1 MSAIPARRRRR
12 MVAAVVTS
20 VLTMVALPSGLVLG
34 AADLL
39 NDSGG
44 DNVENNATVAIPLTP
59 VEMIAVTN
67 ARNELSAI
75 ALLAVDPSMRGGTIV
90 SVPVGARADVRD
102 SEAPRRIG
110 DSYATGGLAALKTD
124 VENLLN
130 VSLEVAD
137 DVSVP
142 ELATLLAPIGTQP
155 VTLPQPVVDTDAA
168 GKPVTVLGAGALT
181 VGPNEAAAALGALQV
196 GVPESTRLAQVKA
209 LWTAVARA
217 GVVPT
222 GTASPSGGSPASSAP
237 STTSVTPRTTAE
249 FFAALFAGEIDVW
262 QFGAT
267 LLTDAQRNP
276 ANTDMYDLDGGEV
289 LTVMASVV
297 PSALRLTSTNIAVM
311 IDIPFDNTTYAK
323 EAATRLA
330 FMGANV
336 VLIRHV
342 PETPAEETVVY
353 YNDAMGHAEAETFV
367 NLLGEMTYRESR
379 EIIDGVN
386 LRIVL
391 GNAFIAFLGSGPQN
405 TTTTTVKK

>member
-12 MVAAVVTS
+12 MIAAVVTS
-20 VLTMVALPSGLVLG
+20 VLTAIALPGGLVIG

-44 DNVENNATVAIPLTP
+44 NNVDNNATISIPLTP
-59 VEMIAVTN
+59 VEMLAITN
-67 ARNELSAI
+67 SRNELASLALIAI
-75 ALLAVDPSMRGGTIV
+75 DPSLRGGTIV
-90 SVPVGARADVRD
+90 SVPVGARADVRG
-102 SEAPRRIG
+102 SEAPRRIA
-110 DSYATGGLAALKTD
+110 DSYTTGGLSALKTD

-137 DVSVP
+137 VVNAED
-142 ELATLLAPIGTQP
+142 LATVLAPIGSQP
-155 VTLPQPVVDTDAA
+155 VSLPQAVLDTAA
-168 GKPVTVLGAGALT
+168 DGTVATVLGAGSTT
-181 VGPNEAAAALGALQV
+181 VTGQQVAASLAASQAGSA
-196 GVPESTRLAQVKA
+196 ESTRLPQVKA

-217 GVVPT
+217 GVAT
-222 GTASPSGGSPASSAP
+222 NADATATTIQPQDSKP
-237 STTSVTPRTTAE
+237 STPTSTAA
-249 FFAALFAGEIDVW
+249 FFSALLSGEVDVW

-267 LLTDAQRNP
+267 LLVDAQRNP
-276 ANTDMYDLDGGEV
+276 ANADMYELDGGEV
-289 LTVMASVV
+289 LTVMASVA
-297 PSALRLTSTNIAVM
+297 PSAMRPTNTNISVM

-336 VLIRHV
+336 VLIRHI

-353 YNDAMGHAEAETFV
+353 YNDTMGRVEAETFV
-367 NLLGEMTYRESR
+367 NLLGTLTYKESL

-391 GNAFIAFLGSGPQN
+391 GNDFVGFLGSGPQN
-405 TTTTTVKK
+405 TTTTTVVK

>member
-12 MVAAVVTS
+12 MIAAVVTS
-20 VLTMVALPSGLVLG
+20 VLTAIALPGGLVIG

-44 DNVENNATVAIPLTP
+44 NNVDNNATISIPLTP
-59 VEMIAVTN
+59 VEMLAITN
-67 ARNELSAI
+67 SRNELASLALIAI
-75 ALLAVDPSMRGGTIV
+75 DPSLRGGTIV
-90 SVPVGARADVRD
+90 SVPVGARADVRNN
-102 SEAPRRIG
+102 EAPRRLA
-110 DSYATGGLAALKTD
+110 DSYTTGGLTALKTD

-137 DVSVP
+137 VVNAAD
-142 ELATLLAPIGTQP
+142 LATVLAPIGSQP
-155 VTLPQPVVDTDAA
+155 VSLPQAVLDTSADGTVA
-168 GKPVTVLGAGALT
+168 TVLGAGSTT
-181 VGPNEAAAALGALQV
+181 VTGQQVAASLAASQTGSA
-196 GVPESTRLAQVKA
+196 ESTRLPQVKA
-209 LWTAVARA
+209 LWTSVARA
-217 GVVPT
+217 GVAT
-222 GTASPSGGSPASSAP
+222 SSDTSATTTEQTDNKP
-237 STTSVTPRTTAE
+237 STPTSTAA
-249 FFAALFAGEIDVW
+249 FFSSLLSGEVDVW

-267 LLTDAQRNP
+267 LLVDAQRNP
-276 ANTDMYDLDGGEV
+276 ANADMYELDGGEV
-289 LTVMASVV
+289 LTVMASVA
-297 PSALRLTSTNIAVM
+297 PSAMRPTNTNISVM

-353 YNDAMGHAEAETFV
+353 YNDTMGRVEAETFV
-367 NLLGEMTYRESR
+367 NLLGDLTYKESL

-391 GNAFIAFLGSGPQN
+391 GNDFVGFLGSGPQN
-405 TTTTTVKK
+405 TTTTTVVK

>member
-12 MVAAVVTS
+12 MITAVVTS
-20 VLTMVALPSGLVLG
+20 VLTAIALPGGLVIG

-44 DNVENNATVAIPLTP
+44 NNVDNNATISIPLTP
-59 VEMIAVTN
+59 VEMLAITN
-67 ARNELSAI
+67 SRNELASLALIAI
-75 ALLAVDPSMRGGTIV
+75 DPSLRGGTIV
-90 SVPVGARADVRD
+90 SVPVGARADVRG
-102 SEAPRRIG
+102 SEAPRRIA
-110 DSYATGGLAALKTD
+110 DSYTTGGLSALKTD

-137 DVSVP
+137 VVNAAD
-142 ELATLLAPIGTQP
+142 LATVLAPIGSQP
-155 VTLPQPVVDTDAA
+155 VSLPQAVLDTAA
-168 GKPVTVLGAGALT
+168 DGTVATVLGAGSTT
-181 VGPNEAAAALGALQV
+181 VTGQQVAASLAASQAGSA
-196 GVPESTRLAQVKA
+196 ESTRLPQVKA

-217 GVVPT
+217 GVAT
-222 GTASPSGGSPASSAP
+222 NADATATTIQPQDSKP
-237 STTSVTPRTTAE
+237 STPTSTAA
-249 FFAALFAGEIDVW
+249 FFSALLSGEVDVW

-267 LLTDAQRNP
+267 LLVDAQRNP
-276 ANTDMYDLDGGEV
+276 ANADMYELDGGEV
-289 LTVMASVV
+289 LTVMASVA
-297 PSALRLTSTNIAVM
+297 PSAMRPTNTNISVM

-336 VLIRHV
+336 VLIRHI

-353 YNDAMGHAEAETFV
+353 YNDTMGRVEAETFV
-367 NLLGEMTYRESR
+367 NLLGTLTYKESL

-391 GNAFIAFLGSGPQN
+391 GNDFVGFLGSGPQN
-405 TTTTTVKK
+405 TTTTTVVK

>member
-12 MVAAVVTS
+12 MIAAVVTS
-20 VLTMVALPSGLVLG
+20 VLTAIALPGGLVIG

-44 DNVENNATVAIPLTP
+44 NNVDNNATISIPLTP
-59 VEMIAVTN
+59 VEMLAITN
-67 ARNELSAI
+67 SRNELASLALIAI
-75 ALLAVDPSMRGGTIV
+75 DPSLRGGTIV
-90 SVPVGARADVRD
+90 SVPVGARADVRG
-102 SEAPRRIG
+102 SEAPRRIA
-110 DSYATGGLAALKTD
+110 DSYTTGGLSALKTD

-137 DVSVP
+137 VVNAED
-142 ELATLLAPIGTQP
+142 LATVLAPIGSQP
-155 VTLPQPVVDTDAA
+155 VSLPQAVLDTVADGTVA
-168 GKPVTVLGAGALT
+168 TVLGAGSTT
-181 VGPNEAAAALGALQV
+181 VTGQQVAASLAASQAGSA
-196 GVPESTRLAQVKA
+196 ESTRLPQVKA

-217 GVVPT
+217 GVAT
-222 GTASPSGGSPASSAP
+222 NADATATTIQPQDSKP
-237 STTSVTPRTTAE
+237 STPTSTAA
-249 FFAALFAGEIDVW
+249 FFSALLSGEVDVW

-267 LLTDAQRNP
+267 LLVDAQRNP
-276 ANTDMYDLDGGEV
+276 ANADMYELDGGEV
-289 LTVMASVV
+289 LTVMASVA
-297 PSALRLTSTNIAVM
+297 PSAMRPTNTNISVM

-336 VLIRHV
+336 VLIRHI

-353 YNDAMGHAEAETFV
+353 YNDTMGRVEAETFV
-367 NLLGEMTYRESR
+367 NLLGTLTYKESL

-391 GNAFIAFLGSGPQN
+391 GNDFVGFLGSGPQN
-405 TTTTTVKK
+405 TTTTTVVK